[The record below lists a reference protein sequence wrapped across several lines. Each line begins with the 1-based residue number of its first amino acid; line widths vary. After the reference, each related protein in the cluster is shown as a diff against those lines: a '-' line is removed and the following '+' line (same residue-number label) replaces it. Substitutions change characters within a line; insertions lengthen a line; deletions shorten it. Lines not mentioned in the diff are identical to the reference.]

1 MTNLFLQFKE
11 KLIELYYLSSAL
23 AVLHWDREV
32 NMPKKG
38 VLARAQTTA
47 ALAGV
52 LHEKLLSIKPFLL
65 PLKSSLDDGKLDEET
80 SIIVREVWREFEK
93 AEKLP
98 TYFVKELARVTS
110 EAHATWAEA
119 RAKSDF
125 AKFAPHLKKIV
136 ELKRE
141 EAKLLGYK
149 DSPYDALLDT
159 FEPYATAEEM
169 SITLEELKDFLIPF
183 IQKIKNSS
191 VKVDRNILKGEF
203 PIEKQ
208 IEFNRFVAEKMG
220 YDLGA
225 GRIDVSV
232 HPFTIHFHPQDVRFT
247 TRYDKADVF
256 PALMTTLHEA
266 GHALYEQGILV
277 ENFGTP
283 FGESISLG
291 VHESQSRSWENLI
304 GRSKP
309 FWAYFYPELQ
319 KEFPEPFTK
328 ISLDN
333 FYRALN
339 RVEPSFIRVEAD
351 EVTYNLHIILR
362 FEIEKELVEGS
373 IEVDD
378 LPKIWNDKF
387 KEYFGLEVPDD
398 SLGVLQ
404 DVHWSGGSI
413 GYFPTYTL
421 GNLYSAQF
429 YSASKRD
436 IPDLEEQIT
445 KGEFTD
451 FLQWLRKNI
460 HIHGKLYTARDLVM
474 QVTGEP
480 LKSQYFMDYLKKKY
494 SEIYNL

>member
-1 MTNLFLQFKE
+1 MDLFLQFKE
-11 KLIELYYLSSAL
+11 KLIELSHLSSAL
-23 AVLHWDREV
+23 ALLHWDREV
-32 NMPKKG
+32 NMPPKA
-38 VLARAQTTA
+38 VVARAQTTS

-52 LHEKLLSIKPFLL
+52 LHERFLAIRPFLL
-65 PLKSSLDDGKLDEET
+65 PLKRDLDDGKLDEES
-80 SIIVREVWREFEK
+80 SIVIREVWREFEK

-98 TYFVKELARVTS
+98 TDFVKELARVTS
-110 EAHATWAEA
+110 EAHATWVEA

-125 AKFAPHLKKIV
+125 IKFAPHLKKIV

-141 EAKLLGYK
+141 EAKLVGYK
-149 DSPYDALLDT
+149 NSPYDALLDT
-159 FEPYATAEEM
+159 FEPYATTEEV
-169 SITLEELKDFLIPF
+169 SITLKELKDFLIPF

-191 VKVDRNILKGEF
+191 VKVNRDILKGDF

-208 IEFNRFVAEKMG
+208 VEFNRFVAEKMG

-232 HPFTIHFHPQDVRFT
+232 HPFTTSFHPQDVRFT

-256 PALMTTLHEA
+256 AALMITIHEA
-266 GHALYEQGILV
+266 GHALYDQGILV

-283 FGESISLG
+283 LGEPISFGI
-291 VHESQSRSWENLI
+291 HESQSRSWENLI
-304 GRSKP
+304 GRGKP
-309 FWAYFYPELQ
+309 FWTYLYPELQ
-319 KEFPEPFTK
+319 KKFPEPFAK
-328 ISLDN
+328 ISLDS
-333 FYRALN
+333 FYQVLN
-339 RVEPSFIRVEAD
+339 CVEPSFIRAEAD

-362 FEIEKELVEGS
+362 FEIEKELIEGS

-378 LPKIWNDKF
+378 LPSIWNDKF
-387 KEYFGLEVPDD
+387 KEYLGLEIPNN

-404 DVHWSGGSI
+404 DVHWSGGAI
-413 GYFPTYTL
+413 GYFPFYIL

-429 YSASKRD
+429 YSASKKD
-436 IPDLEEQIT
+436 IPDLEEQISR
-445 KGEFTD
+445 GEFTN

-480 LKSQYFMDYLKKKY
+480 LKSQYFMDYLKRKY

>member
-1 MTNLFLQFKE
+1 MDIFLQFKE
-11 KLIELYYLSSAL
+11 KLVELYHLSAAL
-23 AVLHWDREV
+23 ALLHWDREV
-32 NMPKKG
+32 NMPPKA
-38 VLARAQTTA
+38 VAARAQTTS

-52 LHEKLLSIKPFLL
+52 LHERFLAIKPFLL
-65 PLKSSLDDGKLDEET
+65 PLKKGLDDGKLDEES
-80 SIIVREVWREFEK
+80 SIVIREVWREFEK

-98 TYFVKELARVTS
+98 TDFIKELARVTS
-110 EAHATWAEA
+110 EAHAVWIEA

-141 EAKLLGYK
+141 EAKLIGYK
-149 DSPYDALLDT
+149 NSPYDALLDT

-169 SITLEELKDFLIPF
+169 SITLEELKDFLVPF

-191 VKVDRNILKGEF
+191 VQVNRDILKGEF
-203 PIEKQ
+203 PVEKQ
-208 IEFNRFVAEKMG
+208 VKFNRFVAEKMG

-247 TRYDKADVF
+247 TRYDKNDIF
-256 PALMTTLHEA
+256 PALMATIHEA

-283 FGESISLG
+283 LGESISLG
-291 VHESQSRSWENLI
+291 IHESQSRSWENLI
-304 GRSKP
+304 GRGKP
-309 FWAYFYPELQ
+309 FWTYLYPELQ
-319 KEFPEPFTK
+319 KAFPEPFAK

-339 RVEPSFIRVEAD
+339 CVEPSFIRVEAD

-362 FEIEKELVEGS
+362 FEIEKELIEGS

-387 KEYFGLEVPDD
+387 KEYFALKVPDD

-445 KGEFTD
+445 KGEFTN

-474 QVTGEP
+474 KATGEP

-494 SEIYNL
+494 SEIYKF